1 MARRKRSIS
10 RTIKSTKALVN
21 VVNIDTKVV
30 EERTYELPYA
40 LDDEKEILAEIERIY
55 TDEPNIKPV
64 YVISATIEENY
75 YVASYED
82 FLKIATKVEKPVND
96 DDTEDYDD

>member
-64 YVISATIEENY
+64 YVISANIEENY

-82 FLKIATKVEKPVND
+82 FLKIATKVEKPVNE

>member
-40 LDDEKEILAEIERIY
+40 LDDEKEILAEIEHNRWNVERLLNG
-55 TDEPNIKPV
+55 D
-64 YVISATIEENY
+64 SA
-75 YVASYED
+75 V
-82 FLKIATKVEKPVND
+82 P
-96 DDTEDYDD
+96 YDVRMELICGQLS